1 MAIKKLTN
9 NVGNKIKSALI
20 ILFILSLIGG
30 RIPRLLRSGLINLLA
45 YVLYGFGDIV
55 ENVAMIKQKMY
66 SEADSKDNSKDNSA
80 AVNEDEDFCIG
91 V

>member
-1 MAIKKLTN
+1 
-9 NVGNKIKSALI
+9 
-20 ILFILSLIGG
+20 
-30 RIPRLLRSGLINLLA
+30 
-45 YVLYGFGDIV
+45 
-55 ENVAMIKQKMY
+55 MIKQKMY